1 MQRYQSICSLFLI
14 FSFQLLQPLFA
25 QTETIH
31 GKIIDDKTKEPL
43 PFASVY
49 YNNTTI
55 GTQSDVNGRFSLPFI
70 GLNHQMIIS
79 YLGYE
84 TINFTISD
92 NYTGKLL
99 IFQMAEQ
106 ANEIKEIAVHST
118 RSKTWHNNLE
128 FFKELAIGK
137 GFFASQCKLL
147 NPGVLQ
153 FTYDTANFL
162 MKAVATDELK
172 IENPAFGYLIHYAL
186 TKFEYN
192 VITRAYQ
199 IIGHPYFEAMPGNSA
214 KKKRWEDNQEIA
226 YLGSM
231 NHFIRCA
238 YSRTLANEGFEVH
251 KLKRV
256 PNPDFVPDPNY
267 ESTTKRLQKMPL
279 YQATRRDNPYQ
290 QSIYKM
296 EQNRFVEKIDE
307 KPAHYEDF
315 IFQDS
320 SGTHLKFKNFL
331 QVIFLNEQAGWTVS
345 GHSKLSS
352 IISLKGDAANFDEKG
367 RIIDTSIILL
377 EGHWATQLLGD
388 LLPLDYVP
396 KKK

>member
-1 MQRYQSICSLFLI
+1 MFFIC
-14 FSFQLLQPLFA
+14 SFQLLQPLCA
-25 QTETIH
+25 QTENIH
-31 GKIIDDKTKEPL
+31 GKIIDGKTNDLL

-55 GTQSDVNGRFSLPFI
+55 GTQSDANGRFSLPFI
-70 GLNHQMIIS
+70 GLDHQLIIS

-92 NYTGKLL
+92 HYSGKLL
-99 IFQMAEQ
+99 VFQMTEQ
-106 ANEIKEIAVHST
+106 ANEIKEIAIHST

-128 FFKELAIGK
+128 VFKELAIGK

-153 FTYDTANFL
+153 FSYDTANFL

-172 IENPAFGYLIHYAL
+172 IENPAFGYMIHYAL

-192 VITRAYQ
+192 VITRVYQ
-199 IIGHPYFEAMPGNSA
+199 IMGHPYFEALPGNAA

-226 YLGSM
+226 YLGSLS
-231 NHFIRCA
+231 HFIRSA
-238 YSRTLANEGFEVH
+238 YSRTLAKEGFEVH
-251 KLKRV
+251 LLKRE
-256 PNPDFVPDPNY
+256 PNPDFDQEDNY
-267 ESTTKRLQKMPL
+267 ENLTKKLHKMPL

-290 QSIYKM
+290 QNIYKM
-296 EQNRFVEKIDE
+296 DQSRFVEKIDE
-307 KPAHYEDF
+307 KTAHYEDF
-315 IFQDS
+315 IVQDS
-320 SGTHLKFKNFL
+320 TTTQLKFKNYL
-331 QVIFLNEQAGWTVS
+331 QVIFLNEQAGWTLS
-345 GHSKLSS
+345 AHSKLTSVV
-352 IISLKGDAANFDEKG
+352 SLKAEAANFDDQG
-367 RIIDTSIILL
+367 RIIDSSILLL

-388 LLPLDYVP
+388 LLPLDYLP